1 MKRRYLLCVKV
12 YLLSERKRHKMNTL
26 IIYDSTFGNTAQI
39 AQAMADSLGEHGTV
53 RIALAVEAGLTEM
66 KEIDLLLV
74 GGPTQ
79 SHGLSPAIQT
89 LLESFPRRSLLGVS
103 AAAFDTRYHM
113 AAWKSG
119 SAAHRI
125 ASKLKRAG
133 TSLIMPPESFFVAE
147 REGPLEEGE
156 LERAA
161 RWAEGIVEQFETSR
175 SVQQD
180 EAEVR

>member
-1 MKRRYLLCVKV
+1 
-12 YLLSERKRHKMNTL
+12 MNTL
-26 IIYDSTFGNTAQI
+26 IIYDSTFGNTAQL
-39 AQAMADSLGEHGTV
+39 AQAMADKLGEHGSA
-53 RIALAVEAGLTEM
+53 RIALANEAGLTEM
-66 KEIDLLLV
+66 EGIDLLLV

-79 SHGLSPAIQT
+79 RHGVSPAIKA
-89 LLESFPRRSLLGVS
+89 LLERLPRRSLRGVG

-125 ASKLKRAG
+125 ASRLKRTGA
-133 TSLIMPPESFFVAE
+133 SLLVEPESFFVAE

-161 RWAEGIVEQFETSR
+161 YWAEEIYQQLEAGR
-175 SVQQD
+175 SVQKND
-180 EAEVR
+180 AVVS

>member
-1 MKRRYLLCVKV
+1 
-12 YLLSERKRHKMNTL
+12 MNTL
-26 IIYDSTFGNTAQI
+26 IIYDSTFGNTAQV
-39 AQAMADSLGEHGTV
+39 AQVMADKLGEHGTV
-53 RIALAVEAGLTEM
+53 RIALANEAGLSEM
-66 KEIDLLLV
+66 KEIDLLIV

-79 SHGLSPAIQT
+79 RHGVSPAIRD
-89 LLESFPRRSLLGVS
+89 LLERLPRRTLRGAG

-125 ASKLKRAG
+125 ASKLKRTGA
-133 TSLIMPPESFFVAE
+133 SLLVEPESFFVAE

-161 RWAEGIVEQFETSR
+161 RWAEGIFERFEVSR
-175 SVQQD
+175 NDKQD
-180 EAEVR
+180 KAEVR

>member
-1 MKRRYLLCVKV
+1 
-12 YLLSERKRHKMNTL
+12 MNTL

-39 AQAMADSLGEHGTV
+39 AQAMADRLGEHGTV
-53 RIALAVEAGLTEM
+53 RIALADEAGLSEM
-66 KEIDLLLV
+66 EEIDLLIV

-79 SHGLSPAIQT
+79 RHGLSPAIQA
-89 LLESFPRRSLLGVS
+89 LLERLPRRTLRGAG

-119 SAAHRI
+119 SAAQRI
-125 ASKLKRAG
+125 ASKLKRTGA
-133 TSLIMPPESFFVAE
+133 SLLVEPESFFVAE

-161 RWAEGIVEQFETSR
+161 SWAEGVFEQLETSR
-175 SVQQD
+175 SDKQD
-180 EAEVR
+180 KAEVL

>member
-1 MKRRYLLCVKV
+1 
-12 YLLSERKRHKMNTL
+12 MNTL

-39 AQAMADSLGEHGTV
+39 AQAMADRLGEHGTV
-53 RIALAVEAGLTEM
+53 RIALANEAGLSEM
-66 KEIDLLLV
+66 KEIDLLIV

-79 SHGLSPAIQT
+79 RHGLSPAIQA
-89 LLESFPRRSLLGVS
+89 LLERLPRRTLRGAG

-125 ASKLKRAG
+125 ASRLKRTGA
-133 TSLIMPPESFFVAE
+133 SLLMPPESFFVAL

-161 RWAEGIVEQFETSR
+161 RWAEEVFEQFEASR

-180 EAEVR
+180 KAEVR